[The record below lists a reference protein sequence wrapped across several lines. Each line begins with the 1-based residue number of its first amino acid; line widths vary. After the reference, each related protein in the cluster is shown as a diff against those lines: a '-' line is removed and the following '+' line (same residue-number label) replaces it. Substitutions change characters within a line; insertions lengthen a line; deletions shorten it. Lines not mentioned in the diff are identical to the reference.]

1 MTPKLRGL
9 WSGSTVDNDG
19 NCFDLSGQ
27 GRTLSAGI
35 LPTYAGQALYP
46 YADFQR
52 AATQYLNRNTEE
64 GLEITDSLV
73 VWTWVYFDAESSN
86 VETPLIGKWGGNG
99 NRSWCLRKL
108 ADNQLNFVITNDGAT
123 GVTITDNG
131 EFYEA
136 EKWLFVLGR
145 FAPVEEIA
153 LFVGV
158 ATTGV
163 CKWYLQA
170 VNTPSIYNSSAPL
183 QVGGDSTNGLFLDGK
198 LSLWGLANYA

>member
-9 WSGSTVDNDG
+9 WPGSVVDNSG

-35 LPTYAGQALYP
+35 LPTYMGKALYP
-46 YADFQR
+46 YADFNR
-52 AATQYLNRNTEE
+52 SATQYLNRNTEA

-73 VWTWVYFDAESSN
+73 VWTWVYFDTESTG
-86 VETPLIGKWGGNG
+86 VETPLICKWGGDG

-108 ADNQLNFVITNDGAT
+108 SDNRLNFVITNDGGS

-131 EFYEA
+131 EYYEA

-145 FAPVEEIA
+145 FAPATEIA
-153 LFVGV
+153 LFVGI
-158 ATTGV
+158 AKTGV
-163 CKWYLQA
+163 CKWYKQA
-170 VNTPSIYNSSAPL
+170 VGTPSIFNSTAPL
-183 QVGGDSTNGLFLDGK
+183 QVGGSSINGLYFDGK